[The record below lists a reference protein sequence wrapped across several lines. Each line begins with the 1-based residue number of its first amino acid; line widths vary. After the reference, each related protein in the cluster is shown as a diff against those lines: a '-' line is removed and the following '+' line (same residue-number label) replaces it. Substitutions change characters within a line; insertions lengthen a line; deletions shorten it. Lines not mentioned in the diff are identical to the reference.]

1 MGLIRL
7 LPRSGGARPAAEPA
21 RDTAPEPVPLDGPP
35 EPVVVSEP
43 ASEAQARER
52 HADRVAPPSS
62 VTTPSRPP
70 RASRRSVIALAN
82 QKGGVAK
89 TTTTLNLGV
98 ALREMG
104 HRVLLIDLDP
114 QGNLT
119 MSQGLNPDVIER
131 SMFDVL
137 VHKVP
142 ISDVIEHREADLA
155 VASIDLAGAELA
167 LSAMI
172 GRERALEKALVEVR
186 ASYDYVLIDTPP
198 SLGLLTINAFVA
210 ATGVIVPVQC
220 EYLSLRGLVQLENT
234 LAMVRENLN
243 PNVGVEGIVATMF
256 DGRTL
261 HSREAIEILEENFGD
276 LVYRTQDPQ
285 DRPLRGGARQGELR
299 PQVRPDRRRSGG
311 LPRAGARDRCG
322 EGGRGWRASAQACVR
337 ARSRSC
343 SARRK
348 RRNEDRPSPTRR
360 RRPSSLHRSCP
371 TRPPRRL
378 RRQSQL
384 PLDSRADADLSGKD
398 RARRHRR
405 ARLRLRG
412 RPHRADGTSGRGRA
426 RAGDCSRAPS
436 WRSRVAEVVELVPAP
451 AEVERSPAPEQR
463 PEPYAPPASRFVTPM
478 PESPPR
484 LHVAGDVASYLAVI
498 RVVGVGGAG
507 INAVNRMMD
516 AGIAQVD
523 FVAVNTDAQQ
533 LELSDAPVKIH
544 IGESITQGLGSG
556 ADPETGRRAAEE
568 GFDHVRAALRG
579 SDMVFVTAGEGGGT
593 GTGAA
598 PVVARIARELGAL
611 TVGIVTTPFKFEGT
625 RRKVAAESG
634 VETLRAACDTVIV
647 IPNDRLLEVLDR
659 STSMIDAFRIADDV
673 LRQGVQGICDL
684 ITMPGLINLDF
695 ADVRTVMTDA
705 GSALMGIGYS
715 EARENRAREAAE
727 RALRS
732 PLIDTEIVGAR
743 GILLSI
749 AGGDDLTLLEVN
761 EAAEV
766 VRHAA
771 TDDTNIIFGAT
782 VDERLNGQVWV
793 TVVATGLGSPRR
805 ASYTPAAAAMSP
817 SAGGRTTS
825 DSERELPS
833 FLR

>member
-1 MGLIRL
+1 M
-7 LPRSGGARPAAEPA
+7 ARKRASMREGPLAELFRATEAAQRTQGDPAETQAPTDTASAPE
-21 RDTAPEPVPLDGPP
+21 TAPET
-35 EPVVVSEP
+35 P
-43 ASEAQARER
+43 AA
-52 HADRVAPPSS
+52 
-62 VTTPSRPP
+62 
-70 RASRRSVIALAN
+70 
-82 QKGGVAK
+82 
-89 TTTTLNLGV
+89 
-98 ALREMG
+98 
-104 HRVLLIDLDP
+104 
-114 QGNLT
+114 
-119 MSQGLNPDVIER
+119 
-131 SMFDVL
+131 
-137 VHKVP
+137 
-142 ISDVIEHREADLA
+142 
-155 VASIDLAGAELA
+155 
-167 LSAMI
+167 
-172 GRERALEKALVEVR
+172 
-186 ASYDYVLIDTPP
+186 
-198 SLGLLTINAFVA
+198 
-210 ATGVIVPVQC
+210 
-220 EYLSLRGLVQLENT
+220 
-234 LAMVRENLN
+234 
-243 PNVGVEGIVATMF
+243 
-256 DGRTL
+256 
-261 HSREAIEILEENFGD
+261 
-276 LVYRTQDPQ
+276 
-285 DRPLRGGARQGELR
+285 
-299 PQVRPDRRRSGG
+299 
-311 LPRAGARDRCG
+311 
-322 EGGRGWRASAQACVR
+322 ASA
-337 ARSRSC
+337 
-343 SARRK
+343 
-348 RRNEDRPSPTRR
+348 P
-360 RRPSSLHRSCP
+360 
-371 TRPPRRL
+371 
-378 RRQSQL
+378 QL
-384 PLDSRADADLSGKD
+384 PLDDQPTLISRPGAELDPTVEHVYDFEVGGPEPAQTVVAAVPDPEPEPAEDPVVGEQ
-398 RARRHRR
+398 
-405 ARLRLRG
+405 
-412 RPHRADGTSGRGRA
+412 
-426 RAGDCSRAPS
+426 
-436 WRSRVAEVVELVPAP
+436 VAEVVELVPPSLRSEPVIAP
-451 AEVERSPAPEQR
+451 APDVVVEPDRV
-463 PEPYAPPASRFVTPM
+463 EPYAPPASRFVTPM
-478 PESPPR
+478 PESAPR

-556 ADPETGRRAAEE
+556 ADPETGRRSAEE
-568 GFDHVRAALRG
+568 GYDHVRAALRG

-625 RRKVAAESG
+625 RRKLAAEAG
-634 VETLRAACDTVIV
+634 VEALRAACDTVIV

-695 ADVRTVMTDA
+695 ADVRTVMSDA

-766 VRHAA
+766 VRQAA

-793 TVVATGLGSPRR
+793 TVVATGLGAPRR
-805 ASYTPAAAAMSP
+805 TSFTPVATAMS
-817 SAGGRTTS
+817 SSGGGRAAS
-825 DSERELPS
+825 EPERELPS